1 MKRIVPLALL
11 ILAAAA
17 LLLAFVNHL
26 PQRVWAALASR
37 AAAHDL
43 TAAESAVNSVP
54 LPTAT
59 DDLRIVVTKSER
71 RLRLYSG
78 EKLVRV
84 RRIGLGFA
92 PVSDKERE
100 GDGRTPEGDFYVC
113 TRNERSRFYR
123 ALGLS
128 YPNRLAAER
137 GLRDRVI
144 TPAEHDEIK
153 SALDK
158 GLRPR
163 WNTKLGGEIMI
174 HGHGSKS
181 DWTLG
186 CVALEDDSMRELFDH
201 VPLGT
206 KVRIEP

>member
-1 MKRIVPLALL
+1 MKRVVPLVLL
-11 ILAAAA
+11 VFAAVA
-17 LLLAFVNHL
+17 LLLALVNHL
-26 PQRVWAALASR
+26 PQRAWVALASR
-37 AAAHDL
+37 GASPEL
-43 TAAESAVNSVP
+43 SAAEIAVNAIP
-54 LPTAT
+54 LPAVI
-59 DDLRIVVTKSER
+59 DDARIVITKGER

-78 EKLVRV
+78 DKLIRV
-84 RRIGLGFA
+84 HSIGLGFA
-92 PVSDKERE
+92 PTGDKERE

-128 YPNRLAAER
+128 YPNRPAAVR
-137 GLRDRVI
+137 GLRDRLI
-144 TPAEHDEIK
+144 SRAEHDAIVRAIDE
-153 SALDK
+153 
-158 GLRPR
+158 GVRPP

-174 HGHGSKS
+174 HGSGAKS

-206 KVRIEP
+206 RVRIEP